1 MATAAVCMGAGL
13 PDLLLLTEL
22 MAELAELV
30 RLAISELT
38 DSRPEPVAV
47 ERTDDRLERA
57 LPTSPVME
65 LILDS
70 AAELMDERAEPMAL
84 VMEAAG
90 PVVVVAA
97 GPLTVVVRTWACL
110 GKLAGAMILKPVDE
124 RRGRRA
130 TYRSHG
136 SEGSEDGS
144 VTHFDGCDW
153 VWKVSVQVLQ
163 RWMKVMS
170 WRSDRW
176 LNGVNKSPRAGGHEG
191 ALIHAPCSKNTPGTR
206 TLIGTARNCYVV
218 RVPILPS
225 FPRGLDR
232 EQPHFGTRIPGD
244 VKWLPKRL
252 TLFGRWARVQGC
264 CEMPKNSRRLSLP
277 TGQPSLRLE
286 GQWHHWWSPPP

>member
-97 GPLTVVVRTWACL
+97 GPLTVVVRTWACS
-110 GKLAGAMILKPVDE
+110 GELAGAMILKPVDE

-191 ALIHAPCSKNTPGTR
+191 ALIPA
-206 TLIGTARNCYVV
+206 
-218 RVPILPS
+218 RVPKI
-225 FPRGLDR
+225 R
-232 EQPHFGTRIPGD
+232 Q
-244 VKWLPKRL
+244 
-252 TLFGRWARVQGC
+252 GRV
-264 CEMPKNSRRLSLP
+264 P
-277 TGQPSLRLE
+277 
-286 GQWHHWWSPPP
+286 